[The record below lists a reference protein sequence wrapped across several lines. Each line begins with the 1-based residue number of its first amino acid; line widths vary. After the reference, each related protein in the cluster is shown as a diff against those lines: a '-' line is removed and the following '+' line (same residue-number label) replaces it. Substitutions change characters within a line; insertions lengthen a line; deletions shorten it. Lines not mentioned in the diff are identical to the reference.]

1 MKAPETADFSSI
13 NPMMKWTHMYTHNEI
28 DLKRLPITYFG
39 YYRSLL
45 LVHTIEQEH
54 TFAFIVFIL

>member
-1 MKAPETADFSSI
+1 
-13 NPMMKWTHMYTHNEI
+13 MYTHNEI